1 MGVQVDVF
9 LPSMGIGIEVDGHY
23 WHAEKVEADIR
34 KNATCQQQ
42 DVSLI
47 RLRQHP
53 LKKLS
58 SWDIEYLRSDTD
70 LSVIQRLVSAI
81 SIVAAD
87 DHVNKIVDSYLNTNH
102 LVADVDYRK
111 IIANLPSPPDGASFG
126 AIYPEIAAEWHQE
139 RNAPLEPSMF
149 APKANR
155 VVWWKCLAKGH
166 EWQAAIHT
174 RATGIGCPYCAN
186 QKIGSDNNLAILR
199 PDLLREWNYEK
210 NVHIS
215 PQEIA
220 INSKKKVWW
229 KCIEKGHEWEALT
242 GNRARGSGCP
252 YCSGRV
258 LTPENSLATVYP
270 EIAAT
275 WDFEKN
281 APLCPE
287 DVSSKSSRT
296 VWWKC
301 IQCET
306 SWQSDV
312 GHRVIAKV
320 GCPKCFPAFRG
331 EQMRV
336 ARLKSFGTLRQNAP
350 EMAMRWHPTLNANLT
365 PDSVGRNS
373 TKPVWWLCPD
383 CGHEWFVSPHYYR
396 KCPHCGSK

>member
-1 MGVQVDVF
+1 
-9 LPSMGIGIEVDGHY
+9 
-23 WHAEKVEADIR
+23 
-34 KNATCQQQ
+34 
-42 DVSLI
+42 
-47 RLRQHP
+47 
-53 LKKLS
+53 
-58 SWDIEYLRSDTD
+58 
-70 LSVIQRLVSAI
+70 
-81 SIVAAD
+81 
-87 DHVNKIVDSYLNTNH
+87 
-102 LVADVDYRK
+102 
-111 IIANLPSPPDGASFG
+111 
-126 AIYPEIAAEWHQE
+126 
-139 RNAPLEPSMF
+139 
-149 APKANR
+149 
-155 VVWWKCLAKGH
+155 
-166 EWQAAIHT
+166 
-174 RATGIGCPYCAN
+174 
-186 QKIGSDNNLAILR
+186 
-199 PDLLREWNYEK
+199 
-210 NVHIS
+210 
-215 PQEIA
+215 
-220 INSKKKVWW
+220 
-229 KCIEKGHEWEALT
+229 LT

-258 LTPENSLATVYP
+258 LTPENSLATIYP

-287 DVSSKSSRT
+287 DISSKSNRT

-350 EMAMRWHPTLNANLT
+350 EMAMRWHPILNTNLT

-383 CGHEWFVSPHYYR
+383 CGDEWFVSPHYYR
-396 KCPHCGSK
+396 KCPHCGLK